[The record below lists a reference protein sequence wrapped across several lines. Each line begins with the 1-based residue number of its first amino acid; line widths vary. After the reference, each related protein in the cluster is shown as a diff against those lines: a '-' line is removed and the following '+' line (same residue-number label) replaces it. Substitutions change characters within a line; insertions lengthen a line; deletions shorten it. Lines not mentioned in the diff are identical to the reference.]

1 MNDEVMQRLEQLGPR
16 DKIIEEIEELRAEE
30 MMKKRVTEKKTT
42 KKARQKAKKKL
53 AKEEEPEM
61 KSGEVSR
68 EASWEQD
75 CAQGRTYF
83 LSKDYPRCAW
93 WMPWKNLIEV

>member
-61 KSGEVSR
+61 KSSAEFSR

-75 CAQGRTYF
+75 CAQGRAFF
-83 LSKDYPRCAW
+83 LSKDYPR
-93 WMPWKNLIEV
+93 